1 MTSFTVSDEW
11 KNEEEWVNRSKREL
25 LEIVEGFAMRYQ
37 VALMKSKEKDKEI
50 DELENVIADMFTKSS
65 EEINNAKEELKEKDK
80 EIARLRAEIA
90 DHELNRRT
98 SKSFPLKPKDLP
110 KDSNHDR

>member
-37 VALMKSKEKDKEI
+37 VALMKSTEKDKEI

-90 DHELNRRT
+90 DHELNRRA

-110 KDSNHDR
+110 KDPNHD